1 MCDCMRCTNGLPG
14 CNQTPAMSSL
24 FSPQFDAV
32 LDFVTRCGDRDFR
45 NVLDNIL
52 TQRRMAVQD
61 GAVTPTSKRADYL
74 TRLDD
79 LSVMVN
85 GGTL

>member
-1 MCDCMRCTNGLPG
+1 
-14 CNQTPAMSSL
+14 MSSL
-24 FSPQFDAV
+24 LSPQFKAV
-32 LDFVTRCGDRDFR
+32 LDFVARCDDRDFR
-45 NVLDNIL
+45 NVLDSIL

-61 GAVTPTSKRADYL
+61 GMVTPTAERADYL

-79 LSVMVN
+79 LSVTVN